1 MRSLENRK
9 IILRCS
15 DMVSPKLRSVILKA
29 YKTNREIGIF
39 DESLE
44 RECINSGMMRYS
56 NKPLMK
62 ITMEGRFWASNQE
75 RIKSHG

>member
-1 MRSLENRK
+1 MIST
-9 IILRCS
+9 
-15 DMVSPKLRSVILKA
+15 KLRSVILKA
-29 YKTNREIGIF
+29 YKTNREIGVF

-62 ITMEGRFWASNQE
+62 ISFEGKCWASNQE
-75 RIKSHG
+75 KVKSHG

>member
-1 MRSLENRK
+1 M
-9 IILRCS
+9 I
-15 DMVSPKLRSVILKA
+15 SPKLRSVILKA

-62 ITMEGRFWASNQE
+62 LSFEGRNYASNQQ
-75 RIKSHG
+75 RAKWHGND

>member
-1 MRSLENRK
+1 MN
-9 IILRCS
+9 
-15 DMVSPKLRSVILKA
+15 PKLRSVILKA
-29 YKTNREIGIF
+29 YKTNREIGVF

-62 ITMEGRFWASNQE
+62 LSFEGRNYAANQD
-75 RIKSHG
+75 RVKSHG

>member
-1 MRSLENRK
+1 M
-9 IILRCS
+9 I
-15 DMVSPKLRSVILKA
+15 SPKLRSVILKA
-29 YKTNREIGIF
+29 YKTNREIGVF

-44 RECINSGMMRYS
+44 KECIQSGMMRYS

-62 ITMEGRFWASNQE
+62 LSFEGKCYAANQD

>member
-1 MRSLENRK
+1 MSHHKTL
-9 IILRCS
+9 
-15 DMVSPKLRSVILKA
+15 SPKLRSVILKA

-44 RECINSGMMRYS
+44 RECIQSGMMRYS

-62 ITMEGRFWASNQE
+62 ISFEGKCWASNQE
-75 RIKSHG
+75 KVKSHG